1 MSDLDAAV
9 DRYVAYWET
18 LAPETVD
25 RLDDLAVADFRFV
38 DPFQD
43 IVGSDRAKRAFAAT
57 FAATDEPR
65 FRVTD
70 RATSGRTAYLRWTF
84 TFRPKGRSAVWTIE
98 GMSEVAFDAE
108 GRAISHLDHWDA
120 AGQFYERLPVLGFLI
135 RLVKRRLSH

>member
-9 DRYVAYWET
+9 TAYVAYWEA
-18 LAPETVD
+18 LSPGTVD
-25 RLDDLAVADFRFV
+25 HLDGLAVPDFRFV

-43 IVGSDRAKRAFAAT
+43 IVGRDRAKRAFAAT
-57 FAATDEPR
+57 FTTTDEPR

-84 TFRPKGRSAVWTIE
+84 TFRPKGRAAVWTIE

-108 GRAISHLDHWDA
+108 GQALSHIDHWDA
-120 AGQFYERLPVLGFLI
+120 GGQFYARLPVLGTLI
-135 RLVKRRLSH
+135 RLVKRRLAH